1 MADIMRDAQ
10 KRIEDIRRRTVKIVV
25 RRDGSPVPDAQVELR
40 MNRHQFLFG
49 CDCYCANTYDTP
61 EKEKRH
67 KELFSGLF
75 NYATLPFYWG
85 QYEPVRGEKR
95 EKRLSNMVEWCKS
108 IDLSTKGHPLV
119 WHEILPDWLNS
130 DHDIEKIGRAS
141 CRERV

>member
-67 KELFSGLF
+67 KDCSLACLIMPPCLF
-75 NYATLPFYWG
+75 
-85 QYEPVRGEKR
+85 
-95 EKRLSNMVEWCKS
+95 
-108 IDLSTKGHPLV
+108 
-119 WHEILPDWLNS
+119 
-130 DHDIEKIGRAS
+130 IGDS
-141 CRERV
+141 MSL

>member
-75 NYATLPFYWG
+75 NYATLPFYCLL
-85 QYEPVRGEKR
+85 YTSPSPR
-95 EKRLSNMVEWCKS
+95 
-108 IDLSTKGHPLV
+108 D
-119 WHEILPDWLNS
+119 
-130 DHDIEKIGRAS
+130 
-141 CRERV
+141 

>member
-67 KELFSGLF
+67 KRNIMFI
-75 NYATLPFYWG
+75 PFFFHLRCVSSEAG
-85 QYEPVRGEKR
+85 P
-95 EKRLSNMVEWCKS
+95 
-108 IDLSTKGHPLV
+108 H
-119 WHEILPDWLNS
+119 
-130 DHDIEKIGRAS
+130 
-141 CRERV
+141 

>member
-61 EKEKRH
+61 EKKNGI
-67 KELFSGLF
+67 KNCSLACLIMPPCLF
-75 NYATLPFYWG
+75 
-85 QYEPVRGEKR
+85 
-95 EKRLSNMVEWCKS
+95 
-108 IDLSTKGHPLV
+108 
-119 WHEILPDWLNS
+119 
-130 DHDIEKIGRAS
+130 IGDS
-141 CRERV
+141 MSL